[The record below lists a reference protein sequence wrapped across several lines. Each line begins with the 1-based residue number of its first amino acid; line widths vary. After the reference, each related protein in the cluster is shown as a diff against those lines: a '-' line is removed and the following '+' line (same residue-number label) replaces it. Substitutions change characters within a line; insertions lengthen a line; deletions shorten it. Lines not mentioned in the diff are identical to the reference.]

1 MRVLHIVGERGF
13 SGGEDQLLHVVRA
26 LAAAGDENLFILQ
39 PDAAFTPHA
48 AAHGSVVATRRMGGS
63 LDVGAA
69 RALGRLMR
77 TAGADLV
84 HLADSRAHKLAMLG
98 GAGRGGRP
106 PVVVTRRMDYPIK
119 RPWLGRRLY
128 GPRVAAIVAVSQ
140 AVADEITRIGV
151 PPARVHVIHD
161 GVDEAFADGLDGLR
175 AQARADLGLPE
186 DALVFLSLASLRPRK
201 GQRDLIAAFA
211 DALSSHAEARLVL
224 AGEGSDREHL
234 EAAAAAAALGD
245 RVLLPGRLDARAAL
259 AAADVACVPSLREG
273 LSVFSLEAQ
282 LAARPVV
289 ASRVGGLVESVAA
302 GETGLLVPPG
312 DRAALA
318 AALATLATDP
328 QRRATLGAAG
338 RARVLAGFTAR
349 HMATKTVAL
358 YERVAAAR

>member
-26 LAAAGDENLFILQ
+26 LAAAGHENRFVLQ

-48 AAHGSVVATRRMGGS
+48 EAHGRVVATRSMGGS
-63 LDVGAA
+63 LDLGAA
-69 RALGRLMR
+69 RALGGLMR

-84 HLADSRAHKLAMLG
+84 HLADSRAHKLGMLG

-211 DALSSHAEARLVL
+211 DALSTHPEARLVL
-224 AGEGSDREHL
+224 AGEGSDRAHL
-234 EAAAAAAALGD
+234 EAAAAALGD
-245 RVLLPGRLDARAAL
+245 RVLLPGRLEARAAL

-312 DRAALA
+312 DRAALG
-318 AALATLATDP
+318 AALASLATDP
-328 QRRATLGAAG
+328 QRRAALGAAG

-358 YERVAAAR
+358 YERLAAG